1 MIFYTNTVIVD
12 FGIKETTKNKQAF
25 INLLLQ
31 KKVFQFG
38 NEIRFPFKIK
48 TFLMCLFA
56 IENRDKYLTSEL
68 LYLYLL
74 MKMWSIFLFSFI
86 SLKDIKV

>member
-48 TFLMCLFA
+48 TFLM
-56 IENRDKYLTSEL
+56 KG
-68 LYLYLL
+68 
-74 MKMWSIFLFSFI
+74 
-86 SLKDIKV
+86 